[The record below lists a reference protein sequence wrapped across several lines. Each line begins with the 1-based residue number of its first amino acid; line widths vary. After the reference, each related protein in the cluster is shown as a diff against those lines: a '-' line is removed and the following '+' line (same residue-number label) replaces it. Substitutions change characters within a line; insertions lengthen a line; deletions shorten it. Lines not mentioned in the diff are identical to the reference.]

1 MFTEEDVY
9 AGYECACVRVCVC
22 VFAFGEPLNL
32 PVQVGHASHWISAS
46 QSGHVWVCVCLLA

>member
-9 AGYECACVRVCVC
+9 AGYECVCVC
-22 VFAFGEPLNL
+22 VFAYGEPLNL

-46 QSGHVWVCVCLLA
+46 QSGHVWVCVCLFA